1 MSKWPSL
8 TDHQHLADCCRV
20 CLSKTVQSG
29 RETVD
34 YITGTRTTTNPNPNP
49 KMYLEIEMEEEGRR
63 RRRSGG
69 REGSTRTPHQQQR
82 TVTLEL
88 AEEETEEEQMK
99 MRVIRRSKRSEFDLR
114 LLKKRCPRVPRRK
127 RKVGG
132 LTRLPCVC
140 LFGSLLYPVII

>member
-1 MSKWPSL
+1 MSRWPSL

-20 CLSKTVQSG
+20 CLTKTVQSG
-29 RETVD
+29 KGTVD
-34 YITGTRTTTNPNPNP
+34 YITGTRTTTKPKSDPNPNPNP

-82 TVTLEL
+82 LVTLEL
-88 AEEETEEEQMK
+88 AEEETEDEHMK
-99 MRVIRRSKRSEFDLR
+99 MRVIRRSKKSEFDLR

-132 LTRLPCVC
+132 LTRRVWVC
-140 LFGSLLYPVII
+140 LFG